1 MKPIDR
7 FILLSVLLGLL
18 INLTSSF
25 LDARFPQAGLYLT
38 ALLVIA
44 ICIWGI
50 FRLSSVALQYF
61 RSGRYSVEVFLL
73 NQNNDLLLIKHPY
86 HRRLLPPGGRL
97 NQWEQPHEAV
107 SRSLLEEAGIS
118 EFEFHARFH
127 KIQAPKMI
135 NNVVERV
142 PAPYLTQI
150 EHRKQRRDIKFHYDF
165 IYICIFTGNTTKS
178 LASVKEYHPK
188 WMTLQ
193 EIKQLDKSSRPFDDA
208 IQIYEDLLKKLKP
221 RSTNTRT
228 Y

>member
-25 LDARFPQAGLYLT
+25 LDARFPQVGLYLT

-44 ICIWGI
+44 VCIWGI

-127 KIQAPKMI
+127 
-135 NNVVERV
+135 
-142 PAPYLTQI
+142 
-150 EHRKQRRDIKFHYDF
+150 YDF